1 MKIAIVYNRDSKN
14 VINLFGIP
22 NRERIGRRTIKS
34 IVDALR
40 VSKHRVKTFEGD
52 KDLIDRLEEFMPRVL
67 KGEQPGLVF
76 NLSYGIQGKARYTH
90 VPSILEM
97 VGIPYVGSGP
107 LAHGLALDKVV
118 AKMIFRQHNL
128 PTPDYTVLNSWEDE
142 LPDYLTFP
150 LVVKPKNEA
159 VSFGVTIVHN
169 EDELQEAART
179 IFEAFQQQVVV
190 ERYIEGREIN
200 IGLIGNNPCEAFPPV
215 ELIFGNDGPA
225 IYTYDD
231 KTGRSG
237 REIGFECP
245 ARIKKEVTKEA
256 QRLARHAFEALGCYD
271 CARVDM
277 RLDKDQ
283 NLYLLEVNSLPS
295 LGEHGSY
302 PKGAREVGLDFEAL
316 VNRLVEVA
324 SARYFGTPKPV
335 RIAHKKADTGQHVMS
350 FLTQRRDQIERR
362 LRNWT
367 NLHSRTS
374 DPFGIQQA
382 IKKLSQTFE
391 ETGLLPVEEHTDY
404 RSAWTWQTQVGF
416 TDGTLF
422 IGHLDVPLS
431 SDVPVQEFR
440 RTPEWL
446 YGEGIGLS
454 RAPLVMLEFVLKSLK
469 SLRMLDKLPIGV
481 LYYTDEG
488 GDNSQ
493 SAGLIR
499 SAAEKAR
506 RVFVLR
512 PGNPHNKIVTQRR
525 GWRKYQLVV
534 EDTPAQLGKAKK
546 KPDVLS
552 WVFSKMQE
560 ISKLSS
566 RQERVAIAVSD
577 IRPTAFTMLL
587 PHRVRVILILSY
599 GSKSIADAS
608 EKSMREI
615 LASDCFN
622 HQLELI
628 SDRPPLESRAQ
639 NKRLA
644 AELAEIA
651 ANWEIPFGQ
660 ESALWPSAAGLVPDS
675 TAVVCG
681 LGPVARDLYKPNEAV
696 ERISL
701 LQRTLLIAEFLATKH
716 KDDSDGNIWRLNR
729 EGAEKSGFVKVLSAY

>member
-1 MKIAIVYNRDSKN
+1 MKIVIVYNHDFQN

-22 NRERIGRRTIKS
+22 NKERIGQDTIQR
-34 IVDALR
+34 IANALKAGR
-40 VSKHRVKTFEGD
+40 HQVKAIEGD
-52 KDLIDRLEEFMPRVL
+52 KDLINKLEEFMPRVL

-128 PTPDYTVLNSWEDE
+128 PTPDYTVLNSWEDD
-142 LPDYLTFP
+142 LPDDLSFP

-159 VSFGVTIVHN
+159 VSFGVTIVRDKN
-169 EDELQEAART
+169 KLKEAART
-179 IFEAFQQQVVV
+179 IFETFQQQVVA

-200 IGLIGNNPCEAFPPV
+200 VGLIGNNPCEAFPPV
-215 ELIFGNDGPA
+215 ELVFGDDGPA
-225 IYTYDD
+225 IYTYED
-231 KTGRSG
+231 KARKSG

-245 ARIKKEVTKEA
+245 ARIGKAVTKEA
-256 QRLARHAFEALGCYD
+256 QKLARRAFEVLGCYD

-295 LGEHGSY
+295 LSEHGSY
-302 PKGAREVGLDFEAL
+302 PIGAQQVGLDFEAL
-316 VNRLVEVA
+316 VNRFVEVA
-324 SARYFGTPKPV
+324 SARYFGTPRPIRFSRKE
-335 RIAHKKADTGQHVMS
+335 ADAGQLVMS

-382 IKKLSQTFE
+382 IKKLSQTLC
-391 ETGLLPVEEHTDY
+391 ETGLAPVEEFTDN
-404 RSAWTWQTQVGF
+404 RAVWSWQTQAGF
-416 TDGTLF
+416 ANGTLF
-422 IGHLDVPLS
+422 IGYLDVPLS
-431 SDVPVQEFR
+431 SDIPVQEFR
-440 RTPEWL
+440 RIPEWL

-469 SLRMLDKLPIGV
+469 SLRLLDKLPIGV

-488 GDNSQ
+488 SGNSQ

-499 SAAEKAR
+499 TAAEKAK

-512 PGNPHNKIVTQRR
+512 PGNPQNKIVTQRR
-525 GWRKYQLVV
+525 GWRRYQLIV
-534 EDTPAQLGKAKK
+534 EDTSAQLGKAKR

-552 WVFSKMQE
+552 WVCSKMQD

-566 RQERVAIAVSD
+566 REERIAVAVSD
-577 IRPTAFTMLL
+577 IRPTAFDMLL
-587 PHRVRVILILSY
+587 PHRVKVILTLSY
-599 GSKSIADAS
+599 GNKSIADAS

-615 LASDCFN
+615 LASDGFN
-622 HQLELI
+622 HQLEVI
-628 SDRPPLESRAQ
+628 SDRPAMENQAQ

-660 ESALWPSAAGLVPDS
+660 ESALWPSVAGLVPKS
-675 TAVVCG
+675 TAVICG
-681 LGPVARDLYKPNEAV
+681 IGPVARDLYTPNEAV

-701 LQRTLLIAEFLATKH
+701 LQRTLLVAEFLAKEA
-716 KDDSDGNIWRLNR
+716 KG
-729 EGAEKSGFVKVLSAY
+729 

>member
-14 VINLFGIP
+14 VVNLFGIP
-22 NRERIGRRTIKS
+22 NRERIGRRTIKN

-40 VSKHRVKTFEGD
+40 VYKHRVKTFEGD

-76 NLSYGIQGKARYTH
+76 NLSYGIQGQARYTH

-107 LAHGLALDKVV
+107 LAHGLALDKIV

-128 PTPDYTVLNSWEDE
+128 PTPDYMVLNSWEDG
-142 LPDYLTFP
+142 LPDDLSFP

-169 EDELQEAART
+169 ENELKEAART
-179 IFEAFQQQVVV
+179 IFETFQQQVVA
-190 ERYIEGREIN
+190 ECYIEGREIN
-200 IGLIGNNPCEAFPPV
+200 VGLIGNNPCEAFPPV
-215 ELIFGNDGPA
+215 ELVFGRKGPA
-225 IYTYDD
+225 IYTYLD
-231 KTGRSG
+231 KVQRSG
-237 REIGFECP
+237 REIKFRCP
-245 ARIKKEVTKEA
+245 ARIGKDVVKEA
-256 QRLARHAFEALGCYD
+256 QKLARRAFEALGCYD

-277 RLDKDQ
+277 RLDKDH

-295 LGEHGSY
+295 LGEHASY
-302 PKGAREVGLDFEAL
+302 PIGAQQIGLDFGAL

-335 RIAHKKADTGQHVMS
+335 RLTRKKADAGQLVMS

-367 NLHSRTS
+367 NVHSRTS

-382 IKKLSQTFE
+382 IKKLSQMLC
-391 ETGLLPVEEHTDY
+391 ETGLVLVEEFTDN
-404 RSAWTWQTQVGF
+404 RSTWSWQTQTGL
-416 TDGTLF
+416 TNGTLF
-422 IGHLDVPLS
+422 IGYLDVPLS
-431 SDVPVQEFR
+431 SDIPVQEFR

-454 RAPLVMLEFVLKSLK
+454 RAPLVMLEFVLKALK
-469 SLRMLDKLPIGV
+469 SLRLLDKLPIGV

-488 GDNSQ
+488 SDNSQ
-493 SAGLIR
+493 SASLIR
-499 SAAEKAR
+499 TAAEKAK
-506 RVFVLR
+506 RVFILR
-512 PGNPHNKIVTQRR
+512 PGNPQNKIVTQRR
-525 GWRKYQLVV
+525 GWRRYQLVV
-534 EDTPAQLGKAKK
+534 EDTPVQLGKAKR

-552 WVFSKMQE
+552 WVCSKMQD

-566 RQERVAIAVSD
+566 REERIAIAVSD
-577 IRPTAFTMLL
+577 IRPTAFDMLL
-587 PHRVRVILILSY
+587 PHRVKVILTLSY
-599 GSKSIADAS
+599 GNKSIADAS
-608 EKSMREI
+608 EKSIREI
-615 LASDCFN
+615 LASGGFN
-622 HQLELI
+622 HKLEVI
-628 SDRPPLESRAQ
+628 SDRPAMENRVQ

-660 ESALWPSAAGLVPDS
+660 ESALWPSAAGFIPAS
-675 TAVVCG
+675 IAVVCG
-681 LGPVARDLYKPNEAV
+681 VGPVARDLYTPNEAV

-701 LQRTLLIAEFLATKH
+701 LQRTLLIAEFLAKEA
-716 KDDSDGNIWRLNR
+716 KG
-729 EGAEKSGFVKVLSAY
+729 

>member
-40 VSKHRVKTFEGD
+40 AHKHRIKTFEGD

-76 NLSYGIQGKARYTH
+76 NLSYGIQGQARYTH

-142 LPDYLTFP
+142 LPDDLSFP

-159 VSFGVTIVHN
+159 VSFGVTIVRDKN
-169 EDELQEAART
+169 ELKEAART
-179 IFEAFQQQVVV
+179 IFETFQQQVVA
-190 ERYIEGREIN
+190 ESYIEGREIN
-200 IGLIGNNPCEAFPPV
+200 VGLIGNNPCEAFPPV
-215 ELIFGNDGPA
+215 ELVFGNDGPA

-231 KTGRSG
+231 KTQKSG
-237 REIGFECP
+237 REIGFKCP
-245 ARIKKEVTKEA
+245 ARIGKDVTKEA
-256 QRLARHAFEALGCYD
+256 QKLARHAFEALGCYD

-295 LGEHGSY
+295 LGEQGSY
-302 PKGAREVGLDFEAL
+302 PLGARQVGLDFEAL

-324 SARYFGTPKPV
+324 SARYFGTPKPI
-335 RIAHKKADTGQHVMS
+335 RFSRKETDTGQLVMS

-382 IKKLSQTFE
+382 IKMLSRTFD
-391 ETGLLPVEEHTDY
+391 ETGLTPAQEYSDY
-404 RSAWTWQTQVGF
+404 RSAWTWQTEAGLRN
-416 TDGTLF
+416 GTLF

-469 SLRMLDKLPIGV
+469 SLRLLDKLPIGV

-488 GDNSQ
+488 SGNSQ

-499 SAAEKAR
+499 TAAEKAK

-512 PGNPHNKIVTQRR
+512 PGNPQNKIVTQRR
-525 GWRKYQLVV
+525 GWRRYQLIV
-534 EDTPAQLGKAKK
+534 EDTPAQLGKAKR

-552 WVFSKMQE
+552 WVCSKMQD

-566 RQERVAIAVSD
+566 REKRIAVAVSD
-577 IRPTAFTMLL
+577 IRPTAFDMLL
-587 PHRVRVILILSY
+587 PHRVKVILTLSY
-599 GSKSIADAS
+599 GDKSIADAS
-608 EKSMREI
+608 DKSMREI
-615 LASDCFN
+615 LASGGFN
-622 HQLELI
+622 HQLEVI
-628 SDRPPLESRAQ
+628 SERPPMENQAQ

-644 AELAEIA
+644 IELAEIA

-660 ESALWPSAAGLVPDS
+660 ESALWPSAAGLVPTS

-681 LGPVARDLYKPNEAV
+681 VGPVARNLYTPNEAV

-701 LQRTLLIAEFLATKH
+701 LQRTLLVAEFLAKEA
-716 KDDSDGNIWRLNR
+716 KG
-729 EGAEKSGFVKVLSAY
+729 

>member
-1 MKIAIVYNRDSKN
+1 MRIAIVYNRDSKN

-22 NRERIGRRTIKS
+22 NRERIGRRTIKN

-40 VSKHRVKTFEGD
+40 VHKHRVKTFEGD
-52 KDLIDRLEEFMPRVL
+52 KDLIDHLEEFMPRVL

-76 NLSYGIQGKARYTH
+76 NLSYGIQGQARYTH

-128 PTPDYTVLNSWEDE
+128 PTPDFTVLNSWEDD
-142 LPDYLTFP
+142 LPDDLSFP
-150 LVVKPKNEA
+150 LIVKPKNEA
-159 VSFGVTIVHN
+159 VSFGVTIVHDKN
-169 EDELQEAART
+169 ELKEAART
-179 IFEAFQQQVVV
+179 IFETFQQQVVA

-215 ELIFGNDGPA
+215 ELVFGKDGPA

-231 KTGRSG
+231 KTRKSG
-237 REIGFECP
+237 REIGSECP
-245 ARIKKEVTKEA
+245 ARIGKDVTKEA
-256 QRLARHAFEALGCYD
+256 QKLARHAFEALGCYD

-277 RLDKDQ
+277 RLDKNQ

-302 PKGAREVGLDFEAL
+302 TIGAQHVGLDFSAL

-335 RIAHKKADTGQHVMS
+335 QLARRKADTGQLVMS
-350 FLTQRRDQIERR
+350 FLTQRRDQIEQR

-382 IKKLSQTFE
+382 IKKLSQTFDEIGLAPME
-391 ETGLLPVEEHTDY
+391 EFMDNRAVL
-404 RSAWTWQTQVGF
+404 SWQTQAGF
-416 TDGTLF
+416 TNGTLF

-431 SDVPVQEFR
+431 YDIPIQEFR

-446 YGEGIGLS
+446 YGEGVGIS

-469 SLRMLDKLPIGV
+469 SLRLLDKLPIGV

-488 GDNSQ
+488 SYNSQ
-493 SAGLIR
+493 SADLIR
-499 SAAEKAR
+499 TAAEKAK

-512 PGNPHNKIVTQRR
+512 PGNPQNKIVTQRR
-525 GWRKYQLVV
+525 GWRRYQLIV
-534 EDTPAQLGKAKK
+534 EDTPAQLGRAKR

-552 WVFSKMQE
+552 WVCSKMQD

-566 RQERVAIAVSD
+566 REERVAIAVSD
-577 IRPTAFTMLL
+577 IRPTAFDMLL
-587 PHRVRVILILSY
+587 PHRVKVILTLSY
-599 GSKSIADAS
+599 GNKSIADAS

-615 LASDCFN
+615 LASGSFN
-622 HQLELI
+622 HQLEVI
-628 SDRPPLESRAQ
+628 SDRPALENQAQ

-660 ESALWPSAAGLVPDS
+660 ESALWPSAAGLVPAS

-681 LGPVARDLYKPNEAV
+681 VGPIARDLYTPNEAV

-701 LQRTLLIAEFLATKH
+701 LQRTLLIAEYLT
-716 KDDSDGNIWRLNR
+716 R
-729 EGAEKSGFVKVLSAY
+729 EAKG

>member
-34 IVDALR
+34 IVNALR
-40 VSKHRVKTFEGD
+40 VNKHRIKTFEGD
-52 KDLIDRLEEFMPRVL
+52 KDLIDHLEEFMPRVL

-76 NLSYGIQGKARYTH
+76 NLSYGIQGQARYTH

-118 AKMIFRQHNL
+118 AKMIFGQHDL
-128 PTPDYTVLNSWEDE
+128 PTPDYIVLDSWEDE
-142 LPDYLTFP
+142 LPDDLSFP
-150 LVVKPKNEA
+150 LVVKPENEA

-169 EDELQEAART
+169 KNELKVAART
-179 IFEAFQQQVVV
+179 IFETFRQQVVA

-200 IGLIGNNPCEAFPPV
+200 IGLIGNNPCEVFPPV

-231 KTGRSG
+231 KTGKSG

-245 ARIKKEVTKEA
+245 ARIGKDVKKEA
-256 QRLARHAFEALGCYD
+256 QKIARHAFEALGCYD

-295 LGEHGSY
+295 LGENGSY
-302 PKGAREVGLDFEAL
+302 PFGARQVGLDFEML

-324 SARYFGTPKPV
+324 SARYFGTPRPV
-335 RIAHKKADTGQHVMS
+335 RLARRKADTGQLVMS

-374 DPFGIQQA
+374 DLFGIQQA
-382 IKKLSQTFE
+382 IKKLGQTFDE
-391 ETGLLPVEEHTDY
+391 IGLAPVQEQTDD
-404 RSAWTWQTQVGF
+404 RTVWTWRTKGGL
-416 TDGTLF
+416 TNETLF
-422 IGHLDVPLS
+422 IGHMDVPLS
-431 SDVPVQEFR
+431 ADVPIQEFR

-454 RAPLVMLEFVLKSLK
+454 RAPLVMLEFVLKSLR
-469 SLRMLDKLPIGV
+469 SLRLLDKLPVSV

-488 GDNSQ
+488 RDNSQ

-499 SAAEKAR
+499 TAAEKAK

-512 PGNPHNKIVTQRR
+512 PGNPQNKIVTQRR
-525 GWRKYQLVV
+525 GWRRYQLVV
-534 EDTPAQLGKAKK
+534 ENTPVQLGKVKR
-546 KPDVLS
+546 KPDILS
-552 WVFSKMQE
+552 WVFSKMQD
-560 ISKLSS
+560 ITKLSS
-566 RQERVAIAVSD
+566 REERVAIAVSD
-577 IRPTAFTMLL
+577 IRPTAFAMLL
-587 PHRVRVILILSY
+587 PHRVKVTLTLSY
-599 GSKSIADAS
+599 GNKSIADAR
-608 EKSMREI
+608 EESMREI
-615 LASDCFN
+615 LASGGFN
-622 HQLELI
+622 HQLEVI
-628 SDRPPLESRAQ
+628 SDRPALENQIQ

-651 ANWEIPFGQ
+651 TNWEIPFGQ
-660 ESALWPSAAGLVPDS
+660 ESALWPSAAGLVPS
-675 TAVVCG
+675 TTAVVCG
-681 LGPVARDLYKPNEAV
+681 VGPVARDLYTPNEAV

-701 LQRTLLIAEFLATKH
+701 LQRTLLIAEFLAKEAQ
-716 KDDSDGNIWRLNR
+716 R
-729 EGAEKSGFVKVLSAY
+729 

>member
-1 MKIAIVYNRDSKN
+1 MRIAIVYNRDSKN

-22 NRERIGRRTIKS
+22 NRERIGRKTIKS

-40 VSKHRVKTFEGD
+40 ASKHRVKTFEGG

-76 NLSYGIQGKARYTH
+76 NLSYGIQGQARYTH

-128 PTPDYTVLNSWEDE
+128 PTPDFTVLSSWEDE
-142 LPDYLTFP
+142 LPDDLSFP

-159 VSFGVTIVHN
+159 VSFGVTIVNDKN
-169 EDELQEAART
+169 ELKEAARL
-179 IFEAFQQQVVV
+179 IFETFRQQVVA

-200 IGLIGNNPCEAFPPV
+200 VGLIGNNPCEVFPPV
-215 ELIFGNDGPA
+215 ELVFGKGGPS

-231 KTGRSG
+231 KTRKSG

-245 ARIKKEVTKEA
+245 ARIKKEVIKEA
-256 QRLARHAFEALGCYD
+256 RKLARHAFEALGCFD

-302 PKGAREVGLDFEAL
+302 TIGAQHVGLDFDAL

-335 RIAHKKADTGQHVMS
+335 RLTRKKADAGQFVMS
-350 FLTQRRDQIERR
+350 FLTQRRDQMERQ

-382 IKKLSQTFE
+382 IKKLSQTFDE
-391 ETGLLPVEEHTDY
+391 VGLVPMEEHTDG
-404 RSAWTWQTQVGF
+404 RSVLSWQTQAGF
-416 TDGTLF
+416 ADGTLF
-422 IGHLDVPLS
+422 IGHLDIPLS
-431 SDVPVQEFR
+431 SDIPVQEFR

-469 SLRMLDKLPIGV
+469 SLRLLDKLPIGV

-488 GDNSQ
+488 GDNPQ

-499 SAAEKAR
+499 TAAEKAK

-512 PGNPHNKIVTQRR
+512 PGNPQNKIVTQRR
-525 GWRKYQLVV
+525 GWRKYQLIV
-534 EDTPAQLGKAKK
+534 EDTPAQLGKAKR

-552 WVFSKMQE
+552 WVCSKMQD

-566 RQERVAIAVSD
+566 REKRIAVAVSD
-577 IRPTAFTMLL
+577 IRPTAFDMLL
-587 PHRVRVILILSY
+587 PHRVKVILTLSY
-599 GSKSIADAS
+599 GNKSIADAS
-608 EKSMREI
+608 EESMREV
-615 LASDCFN
+615 LASGGFN
-622 HQLELI
+622 HQLEVI
-628 SDRPPLESRAQ
+628 SDRPPMENQGQ

-644 AELAEIA
+644 AELSEIA

-660 ESALWPSAAGLVPDS
+660 ESALWPSAAGLVS
-675 TAVVCG
+675 TSTTVVCG
-681 LGPVARDLYKPNEAV
+681 IGPVARDLYTPNEAV

-701 LQRTLLIAEFLATKH
+701 LQRTLLIAEFLAKEA
-716 KDDSDGNIWRLNR
+716 KG
-729 EGAEKSGFVKVLSAY
+729 

>member
-1 MKIAIVYNRDSKN
+1 MRIAIVYNRDSKN

-22 NRERIGRRTIKS
+22 NRERIGRRTIQS
-34 IVDALR
+34 IVDALKAN
-40 VSKHRVKTFEGD
+40 KHRVKTFEGD

-76 NLSYGIQGKARYTH
+76 NLSYGIQGQARYTH

-118 AKMIFRQHNL
+118 AKMIFRQNSL
-128 PTPDYTVLNSWEDE
+128 PTPDFTVLNSLEDE
-142 LPDYLTFP
+142 LPDNLSFP

-169 EDELQEAART
+169 KDELKDAART
-179 IFEAFQQQVVV
+179 IFETFQQQVVA
-190 ERYIEGREIN
+190 ESYIGDREIN
-200 IGLIGNNPCEAFPPV
+200 VGLLGNNPCEAFPPV
-215 ELIFGNDGPA
+215 ELVFGKDGPA

-231 KTGRSG
+231 KARKSG
-237 REIGFECP
+237 REIGFKCP
-245 ARIKKEVTKEA
+245 ARIGKDVTKEA
-256 QRLARHAFEALGCYD
+256 QKLAKRAFEVLGCYD

-277 RLDKDQ
+277 RLDKEK

-295 LGEHGSY
+295 LSEHGSY
-302 PKGAREVGLDFEAL
+302 PIGARQVGLDFSAL

-324 SARYFGTPKPV
+324 SARYFGTPRPI
-335 RIAHKKADTGQHVMS
+335 RFSRREADTGQLVMS
-350 FLTQRRDQIERR
+350 YLTQRRDQIERR
-362 LRNWT
+362 LRIWT

-382 IKKLSQTFE
+382 IKKLNQTLD
-391 ETGLLPVEEHTDY
+391 ETGLIPAEKFTDNQ
-404 RSAWTWQTQVGF
+404 SAWSWQTQAGLV
-416 TDGTLF
+416 DGTLF
-422 IGHLDVPLS
+422 IGYLDVPLS
-431 SDVPVQEFR
+431 SDISVQEFR

-454 RAPLVMLEFVLKSLK
+454 RGPLVMLEFVLKALK
-469 SLRMLDKLPIGV
+469 SLRLLDKMPIGV

-488 GDNSQ
+488 NDNSQ
-493 SAGLIR
+493 SAGIIR
-499 SAAEKAR
+499 TAAYNAK

-512 PGNPHNKIVTQRR
+512 PGNPQNKVVTQRR
-525 GWRKYQLVV
+525 GWRRYQLVV
-534 EDTPAQLGKAKK
+534 EGTPAQLGKAKK
-546 KPDVLS
+546 KLDVLS
-552 WVFSKMQE
+552 WVCSKVQD

-566 RQERVAIAVSD
+566 REERIAIAVSD
-577 IRPTAFTMLL
+577 IRPTAFDMLL
-587 PHRVRVILILSY
+587 AHRVKVILTLSY
-599 GSKSIADAS
+599 GNKSTADAR
-608 EKSMREI
+608 EESMREI
-615 LASDCFN
+615 LASGGFN
-622 HQLELI
+622 HQLEVI
-628 SDRPPLESRAQ
+628 SDRPALENQAQ

-681 LGPVARDLYKPNEAV
+681 IGPVARDLYTPNEAV

-701 LQRTLLIAEFLATKH
+701 LQRTLLIAEFLAKEA
-716 KDDSDGNIWRLNR
+716 KG
-729 EGAEKSGFVKVLSAY
+729 

>member
-1 MKIAIVYNRDSKN
+1 MRIAIVYNRDSKN

-22 NRERIGRRTIKS
+22 NRERIGRRTIQS
-34 IVDALR
+34 IVDALKAN
-40 VSKHRVKTFEGD
+40 KHRVKTFEGD

-76 NLSYGIQGKARYTH
+76 NLSYGIQGQARYTH

-118 AKMIFRQHNL
+118 AKMIFRQNSL
-128 PTPDYTVLNSWEDE
+128 PTPGFTVLNSWEDK
-142 LPDYLTFP
+142 LPDDLSFP

-169 EDELQEAART
+169 NDELKDAART
-179 IFEAFQQQVVV
+179 IFETFQQQVVA
-190 ERYIEGREIN
+190 ELYIEGREIN

-215 ELIFGNDGPA
+215 ELVFGKDGPA

-231 KTGRSG
+231 KAQKSG
-237 REIGFECP
+237 REIGFRCP
-245 ARIKKEVTKEA
+245 ARIGKDVTKEA
-256 QRLARHAFEALGCYD
+256 QKLAKRAFEALGCYD

-277 RLDKDQ
+277 RLDKDK

-295 LGEHGSY
+295 LGEHSSY
-302 PKGAREVGLDFEAL
+302 PIGARQVGLDFDAL
-316 VNRLVEVA
+316 INRLVEVA
-324 SARYFGTPKPV
+324 SARYFGTPRPV
-335 RIAHKKADTGQHVMS
+335 RFTRRKADTGQLVMS
-350 FLTQRRDQIERR
+350 YLTQRRDQIERR
-362 LRNWT
+362 LRIWT

-382 IKKLSQTFE
+382 IKKLNQTLD
-391 ETGLLPVEEHTDY
+391 ETGLMPAEKFTDNQ
-404 RSAWTWQTQVGF
+404 SAWSWQTQAGLA
-416 TDGTLF
+416 DGTLF

-431 SDVPVQEFR
+431 SDISVQEFR

-454 RAPLVMLEFVLKSLK
+454 RGPLVMLEFVLKALK
-469 SLRMLDKLPIGV
+469 SLRLLDKMPVGV

-488 GDNSQ
+488 NDNSQ
-493 SAGLIR
+493 SAGIIR
-499 SAAEKAR
+499 TTAYNAK

-512 PGNPHNKIVTQRR
+512 PGNPQNKVVTQRR
-525 GWRKYQLVV
+525 GWRRYQLVV
-534 EDTPAQLGKAKK
+534 EGTPAQLGKAKK

-552 WVFSKMQE
+552 WVCSTIQD

-566 RQERVAIAVSD
+566 REKRIAIGVSD
-577 IRPTAFTMLL
+577 IRPTAFDMLL
-587 PHRVRVILILSY
+587 AHRVKVILTLSY
-599 GSKSIADAS
+599 GDRSVADEYEKSI
-608 EKSMREI
+608 REI
-615 LASDCFN
+615 LDSSGFG
-622 HQLELI
+622 HQLEVI
-628 SDRPPLESRAQ
+628 SDRPPMESQAQ

-644 AELAEIA
+644 TELAEIA

-681 LGPVARDLYKPNEAV
+681 IGPVARDLYTPNEAV

-701 LQRTLLIAEFLATKH
+701 LQRTLLIAEFLAKETK
-716 KDDSDGNIWRLNR
+716 
-729 EGAEKSGFVKVLSAY
+729 